1 MNEIKKIAP
10 LVWWRYAKAP
20 QTLRLAL
27 GHLSLWGFHIPKIND
42 YDQKRNCRNHQ
53 RQTSRTRPVH

>member
-1 MNEIKKIAP
+1 MTNETNILP
-10 LVWWRYAKAP
+10 VWYGGGMRKH
-20 QTLRLAL
+20 LNAL
-27 GHLSLWGFHIPKIND
+27 NGVGHLSRTGLIFLNIKN

>member
-42 YDQKRNCRNHQ
+42 YDQKRNCRNH
-53 RQTSRTRPVH
+53 